1 MFSVGSYIKSSLLFF
16 FLGLST
22 LNASWIES
30 KYPSYGYVFN
40 EFDVDESYI
49 YDDDFVSFVMKNE
62 KKLKRFYQHSLIR
75 GKEILPTMQGLLVED
90 GVSDLFIY
98 LAMVESGFTTD
109 AVSPKKAVGLW
120 QFMAATAKHYDLIVC
135 NSYDERCDTVSATSA
150 AISYLNK
157 LHKQFGKWY
166 LAAMAYNCGEGC
178 MERAIR
184 KAGTDDLSILTDNNL
199 KYLPRETRAYI
210 KKLLLVS
217 MIGENVTL
225 DFGRDIHEGLEDTL
239 IRVDVSGGTS
249 LKQISKLLK
258 MEEKRLFNLNKSLK
272 NGLVPN
278 EKAIYEITI
287 PIEKVYAFYLRYEL
301 PKKKKAE
308 KKIDQKILNLKSH
321 MISHYVALG
330 ETLESIAKLYHAD
343 SKEIILTN
351 HLKNDFLILHSLLVI
366 PVSQKIFEEMSQQID
381 VL

>member
-1 MFSVGSYIKSSLLFF
+1 MFSIGSYFKRSLLFF
-16 FLGLST
+16 FLVLST
-22 LNASWIES
+22 LNASWIEN
-30 KYPSYGYVFN
+30 KYPSYSYVFN

-49 YDDDFVSFVMKNE
+49 YDDDFVSFVIKNE
-62 KKLKRFYQHSLIR
+62 KKLKRFYQHSLRR

-98 LAMVESGFTTD
+98 LSMVESGFITD

-120 QFMAATAKHYDLIVC
+120 QFMAATAKHYDLTVC

-150 AISYLNK
+150 AIAYLNK

-184 KAGTDDLSILTDNNL
+184 RAGTDDLSILTDKDL

-225 DFGRDIHEGLEDTL
+225 DFGRDIHDGLEDTL

-249 LKQISKLLK
+249 LKQIAKLLK
-258 MEEKRLFNLNKSLK
+258 MKEKQLFNLNKSLK
-272 NGLVPN
+272 NGLVPK
-278 EKAIYEITI
+278 EKVRYKITI

-301 PKKKKAE
+301 PKKKQKDKKIE
-308 KKIDQKILNLKSH
+308 KKILNFKSH
-321 MISHYVALG
+321 MLSHYVALG
-330 ETLESIAKLYHAD
+330 ETLESVAKLYQSD
-343 SKEIILTN
+343 SKEIMIAN
-351 HLKNDFLILHSLLVI
+351 HLQNDFLVLDSLLVV
-366 PVSQKIFEEMSQQID
+366 PVSQNVFEKMSK
-381 VL
+381 

>member
-1 MFSVGSYIKSSLLFF
+1 MFRVGSYVKHFLLFC
-16 FLGLST
+16 FLVLST
-22 LNASWIES
+22 LNASWIEN
-30 KYPSYGYVFN
+30 KYPSYSYVFT

-49 YDDDFVSFVMKNE
+49 YDDDFVSFVIKNE
-62 KKLKRFYQHSLIR
+62 KKLKRFYQRSLIR

-98 LAMVESGFTTD
+98 LSMVESGFTTD

-120 QFMAATAKHYDLIVC
+120 QFMAATAKQYDLRVC

-150 AISYLNK
+150 AIAYLNK

-184 KAGTDDLSILTDNNL
+184 RAGTDDLSILTDKNL

-210 KKLLLVS
+210 KKILLVS
-217 MIGENVTL
+217 MIGENVIL
-225 DFGRDIHEGLEDTL
+225 DFGRDHPDGLEDTL

-249 LKQISKLLK
+249 LKELSKLLK
-258 MEEKRLFNLNKSLK
+258 MKEKRLSNLNKSLK
-272 NGLVPN
+272 NGLVPE
-278 EKAIYEITI
+278 EKAMYKITI

-301 PKKKKAE
+301 PKKKQVENKE
-308 KKIDQKILNLKSH
+308 DKQIDKKTLKLKSH
-321 MISHYVALG
+321 MISHYVAWG
-330 ETLESIAKLYHAD
+330 ETLESVAKLYHAD
-343 SKEIILTN
+343 STEIMLSN
-351 HLKNDFLILHSLLVI
+351 HLKNDFLVLDSLLVI
-366 PVSQKIFEEMSQQID
+366 PVSQNVFEKMSK
-381 VL
+381 

>member
-1 MFSVGSYIKSSLLFF
+1 MFSLGSYFKISLVFF
-16 FLGLST
+16 FIVLST
-22 LNASWIES
+22 LNASWLES
-30 KYPSYGYVFN
+30 KYPSYSYVFN

-49 YDDDFVSFVMKNE
+49 YEDDFVSFVMKNE
-62 KKLKRFYQHSLIR
+62 KKLKRFYQNSLIR

-98 LAMVESGFTTD
+98 LSMVESGFTTD

-120 QFMAATAKHYDLIVC
+120 QFMAATAKQYDLTVC

-150 AISYLNK
+150 AIAYLNK

-184 KAGTDDLSILTDNNL
+184 RAGTDDLSILTNNNL
-199 KYLPRETRAYI
+199 KYLPRETREYI

-225 DFGRDIHEGLEDTL
+225 DFGRDKYAGLEDTL
-239 IRVDVSGGTS
+239 IKVDVSGGMS
-249 LKQISKLLK
+249 LKQLAKLLNMK
-258 MEEKRLFNLNKSLK
+258 EDQLFNLNKSLK
-272 NGLVPN
+272 NGLVPK
-278 EKAIYEITI
+278 EKEKYKITI
-287 PIEKVYAFYLRYEL
+287 PIEKVYAFYLRSDL
-301 PKKKKAE
+301 PKKKQLDKKAD
-308 KKIDQKILNLKSH
+308 KKTLKLKSH

-330 ETLESIAKLYHAD
+330 ETLESVAKLYQSD
-343 SKEIILTN
+343 SKEIMRAN
-351 HLKNDFLILHSLLVI
+351 HLQNEFLVLDSLLVV
-366 PVSQKIFEEMSQQID
+366 PVSQNVFVEMSK
-381 VL
+381 

>member
-1 MFSVGSYIKSSLLFF
+1 MHNVVLQLKTSLV
-16 FLGLST
+16 FLLLLVNTLSAVS
-22 LNASWIES
+22 LES
-30 KYPSYGYVFN
+30 KYPSYSYVFN

-49 YDDDFVSFVMKNE
+49 YEDDFVSFAKKNE
-62 KKLKRFYQHSLIR
+62 KKLKRFYQRSLIR

-178 MERAIR
+178 MERAIQR
-184 KAGTDDLSILTDNNL
+184 AGTDDLSILTDKNL

-225 DFGRDIHEGLEDTL
+225 DFGRDIHDGLEDTL

-249 LKQISKLLK
+249 LKQIANLLK
-258 MEEKRLFNLNKSLK
+258 MEEKRLLTLNKSLK
-272 NGLVPN
+272 NGLVPK
-278 EKAIYEITI
+278 EKESYKITI

-301 PKKKKAE
+301 PQKKKAD
-308 KKIDQKILNLKSH
+308 KQTLKLKSH

-330 ETLESIAKLYHAD
+330 ETLESVAKLYQSD
-343 SKEIILTN
+343 SKEIMFTN
-351 HLKNDFLILHSLLVI
+351 HLKNDFLLLDSLLVI
-366 PVSQKIFEEMSQQID
+366 PVSPKIFEAMSK
-381 VL
+381 

>member
-1 MFSVGSYIKSSLLFF
+1 MVSFMKYFKTSLFF
-16 FLGLST
+16 LLLWIHPT
-22 LNASWIES
+22 YAASLET
-30 KYPSYGYVFN
+30 KYPSYSYVFT

-49 YDDDFVSFVMKNE
+49 YEDDFISFVSKNE
-62 KKLKRFYQHSLIR
+62 KQLKDFYRRSLVR
-75 GKEILPTMQGLLVED
+75 GKEILPTMQGLLVDE

-98 LAMVESGFTTD
+98 LSMVESGFSSE
-109 AVSPKKAVGLW
+109 AISPKKAVGLW

-178 MERAIR
+178 MERAIQR
-184 KAGTDDLSILTDNNL
+184 AGTDDLSILTDKNS

-225 DFGRDIHEGLEDTL
+225 DFGRDHHAGLEDTL

-249 LKQISKLLK
+249 LKEISKLLK
-258 MEEKRLFNLNKSLK
+258 MEEERLFKLNKSLK
-272 NGLVPN
+272 NGLVPK
-278 EKAIYEITI
+278 EKAIYKITI

-301 PKKKKAE
+301 PRKKKAD
-308 KKIDQKILNLKSH
+308 KQTLKLKSH
-321 MISHYVALG
+321 MISHYVAWG
-330 ETLESIAKLYHAD
+330 ETLESVAKLYHAD
-343 SKEIILTN
+343 SKEIMLTN
-351 HLKNDFLILHSLLVI
+351 HLKNDFLILNSLLVI
-366 PVSQKIFEEMSQQID
+366 PVSQKIFETMSQ
-381 VL
+381 

>member
-1 MFSVGSYIKSSLLFF
+1 MVAASLSCFIFQWQTLDQGWKIKDEVQKIKAFYKRSL
-16 FLGLST
+16 S
-22 LNASWIES
+22 
-30 KYPSYGYVFN
+30 
-40 EFDVDESYI
+40 
-49 YDDDFVSFVMKNE
+49 
-62 KKLKRFYQHSLIR
+62 R
-75 GKEILPTMQGLLVED
+75 GKDLLPMMKGYLMDDGL
-90 GVSDLFIY
+90 SDLFIY
-98 LAMVESGFTTD
+98 LSMVESGFSP
-109 AVSPKKAVGLW
+109 AIVSPKKAVGLW

-150 AISYLNK
+150 AIAYLNK

-184 KAGTDDLSILTDNNL
+184 RAGTDDLSILTDKNL

-225 DFGRDIHEGLEDTL
+225 DFGTGDHDGLEDTL

-249 LKQISKLLK
+249 LKQLAKLLK
-258 MEEKRLFNLNKSLK
+258 MKEKQLFNLNKSFK
-272 NGLVPN
+272 NGLVPK
-278 EKAIYEITI
+278 EKERYKITI

-301 PKKKKAE
+301 PKKKQE
-308 KKIDQKILNLKSH
+308 DKKIDKRTLKLKSH

-330 ETLESIAKLYHAD
+330 ETLESVGKLYHAD
-343 SKEIILTN
+343 SKEIMLTN
-351 HLKNDFLILHSLLVI
+351 HLKNDFLILDSLLVI
-366 PVSQKIFEEMSQQID
+366 PVSQNIFEKMSKKGN
-381 VL
+381 